1 MPGAPT
7 GLPSRHVGPAAL
19 IGDYFAAVTAQD
31 PELLR
36 GLFAP
41 DARFDV
47 DGDRRAGHEDILRY
61 YADHTFVFEDFR
73 PDPGP
78 LQVDGSTV
86 TVDIDVHLGGAERT
100 VRDVFETDGGR
111 ITALQV
117 LGFADVLRAAGP
129 RSSQADGTG

>member
-1 MPGAPT
+1 M
-7 GLPSRHVGPAAL
+7 
-19 IGDYFAAVTAQD
+19 TAQD

-47 DGDRRAGHEDILRY
+47 DGDRRVGHEDILHY
-61 YADHTFVFEDFR
+61 YTDHTFVFEDFR

-78 LQVDGSTV
+78 LQVEGSTV

-129 RSSQADGTG
+129 R